1 MYVISF
7 CNQKGGTG
15 KTSVTSNTAAFLSNA
30 EKDKRILLIDLD
42 AQGHTTY
49 LMYKDPDDLE
59 EEETILMLFQDKEYK
74 NKGIIH
80 QTRFK
85 NVEIVPSNFLLTGAK
100 VRINELKDRLW
111 RVWRYLKLF
120 NRFYDYVLI
129 DTPPDLDI
137 FLMNALYASDY
148 TIIPTDLETL
158 AIRGINDLLNTIE
171 NVQSKKRDR
180 VGEDLR
186 IMGVLPNKLNKRYTT
201 HKNVMELS
209 NNASDRLSISNP
221 GIYVP
226 FEQIRELYLE
236 KDWLCGLAIFP
247 CSKHYEK
254 KELTKF
260 FEYMM
265 YGIPVVC
272 SDFHAWR
279 DLIEGNEVG
288 IVVDP
293 GNINKA
299 IESIEWLRKNPE
311 KRKIMGEN
319 GKKLVKEYYNWAK
332 EEAKL
337 LDLYRSLVN

>member
-1 MYVISF
+1 LQNSSPIKRQLQHGVIKQLYKDEKEMPMYVISF

-15 KTSVTSNTAAFLSNA
+15 KTSVTSNTAAFLSNF

-49 LMYKDPDDLE
+49 LMYKDPDELN
-59 EEETILMLFQDKEYK
+59 EEETISMLFQDKEYK
-74 NKGIIH
+74 DKGIIH

-100 VRINELKDRLW
+100 VRIGELKDRLW

-137 FLMNALYASDY
+137 FLLNALYASDY

-186 IMGVLPNKLNKRYTT
+186 IMGVLPNKLNKRYKT
-201 HKNVMELS
+201 HKNVMEKLKEKFGS
-209 NNASDRLSISNP
+209 GLLEDQQIGTNATLVR
-221 GIYVP
+221 
-226 FEQIRELYLE
+226 
-236 KDWLCGLAIFP
+236 A
-247 CSKHYEK
+247 YEHRQ
-254 KELTKF
+254 TI
-260 FEYMM
+260 FEY
-265 YGIPVVC
+265 
-272 SDFHAWR
+272 SKTA
-279 DLIEGNEVG
+279 
-288 IVVDP
+288 
-293 GNINKA
+293 
-299 IESIEWLRKNPE
+299 
-311 KRKIMGEN
+311 
-319 GKKLVKEYYNWAK
+319 
-332 EEAKL
+332 
-337 LDLYRSLVN
+337 RSYKQYKTLTQWIIQRLNAQ